1 MNETYLKLTISV
13 VGGLAATM
21 VNAYGPIFLFVC
33 MAITFDV
40 ITGLLR
46 SVIKGVAITS
56 KKARRGFWRKI
67 ALLVALTFGVF
78 IDYFIPLMLS
88 VINITVP
95 DLPFTMIIGCYICLN
110 EIISIIENLMQATN
124 YKIFP
129 PWMKTIFETG
139 KKAIE
144 QEGQEVAN
152 EENRNN

>member
-1 MNETYLKLTISV
+1 MNENYIKMTVSIF
-13 VGGLAATM
+13 GGVAATM
-21 VNAYGPIFLFVC
+21 LNAYGPIFLFVSI
-33 MAITFDV
+33 AICFDI

-67 ALLVALTFGVF
+67 ALLIALTFGVF
-78 IDYFIPLMLS
+78 IDYFIPIMLA
-88 VINITVP
+88 VVNISVP

-129 PWMKTIFETG
+129 PWVKTIFETG

-144 QEGQEVAN
+144 QQDKEEVQNN
-152 EENRNN
+152 E